1 MRDQENREKPG
12 EEKRDPG
19 TVPPSVRNSIAYQ
32 RLNARQ
38 KALYRYFRRKAAEQ
52 EPPGYKPGVFVLDYA
67 DIARACGVY
76 ANGNIGKISKD
87 ITILTRNGFISC
99 LHLAQTLGKLSCQW
113 RQIGAVESTAGKE
126 KHITGGT
133 S

>member
-1 MRDQENREKPG
+1 MRDQEKPG
-12 EEKRDPG
+12 KEKRDPG
-19 TVPPSVRNSIAYQ
+19 TVPPSIRNSIAYQ

-52 EPPGYKPGVFVLDYA
+52 EPLGYKPGVFVLDYA
-67 DIARACGVY
+67 EIAKACGVY

-99 LHLAQTLGKLSCQW
+99 LHLVQTLGKLSCQW
-113 RQIGAVESTAGKE
+113 QKIRAIEGNAGKKME
-126 KHITGGT
+126 IHVTGGT